1 MKRRMVHTKV
11 KTKDPGYEA
20 AKATP
25 KKAGAHDV
33 YPTNKVPQD
42 KGKSARMRLRNKRI

>member
-20 AKATP
+20 AKP
-25 KKAGAHDV
+25 RVKKADEPDV